1 MQQFDFSQLSVG
13 ERIGLAQSLL
23 NSVQEEIDEP
33 QINLAWRNE
42 IENRAAELTAWQEF
56 GILASARI
64 AEADNDDI
72 STRSFNEIFN
82 LVQSE
87 YKAV

>member
-42 IENRAAELTAWQEF
+42 IENRAA
-56 GILASARI
+56 GLASGEVKTIPWEDVKNSLFAGI
-64 AEADNDDI
+64 
-72 STRSFNEIFN
+72 
-82 LVQSE
+82 
-87 YKAV
+87 